1 MYVNVPWTNT
11 TYSVG
16 DGGLTQRNFT
26 TALRDK
32 LNGIADS
39 ANNYSLPLA
48 ANGTRG
54 GVQVGYTE
62 NGKNYPVELDSEKMY
77 VNVPW
82 TNTTYSVGDGGL
94 TQRNFTTALR
104 DKLNGIADT
113 ADNYS
118 SWSFDTSS
126 NGTNESVTSGDV
138 VRFEAGTGMTVDHS
152 GDTITFTCDI
162 TDTNTFRTVEVDT
175 DGNGSAN
182 NTLTA
187 TETLRFKKG
196 TNIGLSESGGIITI
210 SSTDTN
216 TTYSLKAQQTGGNNT
231 NPNILL
237 DANTGTDDTI
247 QLVGSGA
254 TTVTRNSDG
263 QITIS
268 STDNNDD
275 TIYTHPSYTAR
286 SEDETTTGAEVF
298 KDIEISSDNIGSI
311 TALNVT
317 KRTLTL
323 ADLGYNG
330 DTDAEENQFAYKT
343 VATQNGNA
351 VADNKEDTL
360 TINGADGISTSS
372 SGDTITITG
381 TVPNVYKTVRAENSS
396 GTELFT
402 HTASGISDQLRL
414 RQGSNITFSNAGTDI
429 ITITATNT
437 TYSASTGLDLSGSN
451 AFSLEP
457 DLRNEVDYIGGSGST
472 ADYIDMSA
480 AAQFKVVFDNQE
492 DFRFSDGGT
501 FHTRGDI
508 IAFSSTITSDEN
520 LKDNIQKVD
529 GALELVS
536 QLDGVT
542 FNWKK
547 DGSPSAG
554 VIAQNVEKVLPS
566 AVKEVESLD
575 GENHKHVDYNQ
586 LSALFIE
593 AIKELKEENKLL
605 RDEIENLKVINKGIE

>member
-16 DGGLTQRNFT
+16 DGGLTQVNFT
-26 TALRDK
+26 TARRDK
-32 LNGIADS
+32 LDGIAS
-39 ANNYSLPLA
+39 S
-48 ANGTRG
+48 
-54 GVQVGYTE
+54 
-62 NGKNYPVELDSEKMY
+62 
-77 VNVPW
+77 
-82 TNTTYSVGDGGL
+82 
-94 TQRNFTTALR
+94 
-104 DKLNGIADT
+104 

-126 NGTNESVTSGDV
+126 NGANETVTSGDV
-138 VRFEAGTGMTVDHS
+138 VRFEAGAGMTVNHS
-152 GDTITFTCDI
+152 GDTVTFTCNI
-162 TDTNTFRTVEVDT
+162 TDTNTFRPVEVDT

-196 TNIGLSESGGIITI
+196 TNIGLSEAGGIITI

-231 NPNILL
+231 NPNIFL
-237 DANTGTDDTI
+237 DASSGTDDAI

-268 STDNNDD
+268 STDNNDN
-275 TIYTHPSYTAR
+275 TIYTHPVYTAR
-286 SEDETTTGAEVF
+286 SEDEQTTGAEVF
-298 KDIEISSDNIGSI
+298 KDIEISSDNIGSV
-311 TALNVT
+311 TALNIT

-323 ADLGYNG
+323 NDLGYTG

-351 VADNKEDTL
+351 VADDKEDTL
-360 TINGADGISTSS
+360 TINGAGGITTSS
-372 SGDTITITG
+372 SADTITITG

-429 ITITATNT
+429 ITITATDTNT
-437 TYSASTGLDLSGSN
+437 TYSASTGLDLSGT
-451 AFSLEP
+451 AFSLES

-472 ADYIDMSA
+472 ADYIDMSE
-480 AAQFKVVFDNQE
+480 AAQFKIVFDSVE

-547 DGSPSAG
+547 DGKESAG

-575 GENHKHVDYNQ
+575 GENHKQVDYNQ